1 MTDWERILSNL
12 MDMYDYFTGC
22 AANAAPNST
31 AWETYSGYTKTLAD
45 VVQMIKERIR
55 EEDDG
60 K

>member
-1 MTDWERILSNL
+1 
-12 MDMYDYFTGC
+12 MDMYDYFTNC

-31 AWETYSGYTKTLAD
+31 ARETYSGYTRTLAD
-45 VVQMIKERIR
+45 VVQMIKERLR